1 MEARDSADSLQPA
14 AGMRAAD
21 LHSALTDPQL
31 PSLLHDRM
39 VSAQQVSPLPA
50 ASWSSPEDRGLKRV
64 GDQARRGIL
73 NSAQTF

>member
-14 AGMRAAD
+14 PGMQAAD

-31 PSLLHDRM
+31 PSLLRDRV

-50 ASWSSPEDRGLKRV
+50 ASWSSHEEFTKRV
-64 GDQARRGIL
+64 ADQARRGIL